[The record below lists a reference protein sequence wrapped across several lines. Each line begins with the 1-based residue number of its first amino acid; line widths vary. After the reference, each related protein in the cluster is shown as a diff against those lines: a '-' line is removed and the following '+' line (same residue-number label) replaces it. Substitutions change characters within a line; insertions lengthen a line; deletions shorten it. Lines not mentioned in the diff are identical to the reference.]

1 MIKQRS
7 FDVDERFVLLN
18 EEIKWRKK
26 MMTYTSSSS
35 LHPVN
40 MKRDNKKNKHL
51 IKYVEVTSIHAQ

>member
-40 MKRDNKKNKHL
+40 MKKDKKNKNKHL
-51 IKYVEVTSIHAQ
+51 IKYVKVT

>member
-40 MKRDNKKNKHL
+40 MKKDKK
-51 IKYVEVTSIHAQ
+51 IKINI